1 MISVAM
7 TSYNGEKFIEKQ
19 IESILNQT
27 VKVDEII
34 IVDDGSI
41 DGTVNLIKKYNV
53 TLVQNEKNL
62 GIKKILKKQC
72 HYVMEIL
79 FFYVIKMIFGLMIKS
94 KSCQIF

>member
-62 GIKKILKKQC
+62 GYK
-72 HYVMEIL
+72 
-79 FFYVIKMIFGLMIKS
+79 
-94 KSCQIF
+94 